1 MERCGAYNTEN
12 SALGLVMYALDDPA
26 ERGDLMGVDVVL
38 RPGCGVE
45 GQQVRNISVGILVIK
60 DSLQGLTGYQHSRVG
75 FIG

>member
-1 MERCGAYNTEN
+1 MERCGAHNAEN

-26 ERGDLMGVDVVL
+26 EQADLMGVDVVL

-45 GQQVRNISVGILVIK
+45 GQLVRNISVGILVVE
-60 DSLQGLTGYQHSRVG
+60 DPLERFAGYQHSRVG